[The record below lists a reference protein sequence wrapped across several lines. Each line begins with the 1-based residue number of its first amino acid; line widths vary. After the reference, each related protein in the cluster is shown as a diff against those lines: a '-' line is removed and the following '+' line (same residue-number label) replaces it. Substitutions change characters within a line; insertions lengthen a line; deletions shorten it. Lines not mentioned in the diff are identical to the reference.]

1 MKTMSKEVV
10 KSLCDLVEDLCEGRE
25 TYVHEYVDAALKAA
39 NYIEELE
46 AKIEELKGQDNA

>member
-1 MKTMSKEVV
+1 MSNDVV
-10 KSLCDLVEDLCEGRE
+10 KDLCDLIEDLCEGRE

-46 AKIEELKGQDNA
+46 AKIEEMKGEDK

>member
-1 MKTMSKEVV
+1 MNNNVV
-10 KSLCDLVEDLCEGRE
+10 KNLCDLVEALCEGRE

-46 AKIEELKGQDNA
+46 GKLAELKGQDDE

>member
-1 MKTMSKEVV
+1 MSKEVV

-46 AKIEELKGQDNA
+46 AKIEELKGQDDA

>member
-1 MKTMSKEVV
+1 MTNDVV

-46 AKIEELKGQDNA
+46 AKLAELRGEDSE

>member
-1 MKTMSKEVV
+1 MNNDVV
-10 KSLCDLVEDLCEGRE
+10 KNLCDLVEALCDGRE

-46 AKIEELKGQDNA
+46 AKIEELKAQDDE